1 MNRLPQLSLKAKWE
15 SGKTAL
21 MQQIYEMN
29 RDAGVLELVSHCYC
43 AEADFPLKSWRDLFK
58 QLENL
63 QNEGKIRLTES
74 NTALIHLVL
83 TGMATENRTWF
94 TAEAGN
100 I

>member
-1 MNRLPQLSLKAKWE
+1 
-15 SGKTAL
+15 

-63 QNEGKIRLTES
+63 QNEGKIRRC
-74 NTALIHLVL
+74 V
-83 TGMATENRTWF
+83 
-94 TAEAGN
+94 
-100 I
+100 